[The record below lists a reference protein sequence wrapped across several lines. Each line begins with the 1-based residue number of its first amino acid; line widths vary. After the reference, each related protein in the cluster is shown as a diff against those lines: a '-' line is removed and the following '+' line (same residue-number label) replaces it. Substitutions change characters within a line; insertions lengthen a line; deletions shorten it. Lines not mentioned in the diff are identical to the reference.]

1 MSIETL
7 KKQIKD
13 GILAAIE
20 KAFEVKFESEIKLE
34 IPPEEQNSDFAFA
47 CFPLSKILRN
57 APFKIASQ
65 IAKHFPETDFLEEVK
80 AVGPFLNF
88 NFKKESFFKT
98 VIEQILEESEN
109 FGSTDFGKKQKFL
122 VEYSSPTTNKPLHLG
137 HIRNN
142 FLGISISRI
151 LEMAGYE
158 VETVC
163 LYNDRGIQICKSM
176 LYYEKFENGNTPEKV
191 GMKPDHYVGDLYVK
205 FSKLEKEQPELTEEV
220 QGVLQK
226 WEDGDEAT
234 VSLWKKMSDWV
245 YEGYNETYKRLG
257 SSFDYTQY
265 ESDTYKLGKEISLKG
280 LEKGVFFQKED
291 SSIWIDLTDEGL
303 DEKLV
308 VRKDGTTVYIT
319 QDFGTAVERSEK
331 INFDKMIYIVGNEQ
345 EYHFQVLFK
354 ILKKYGFGWASECFH
369 LSYGMVDLPSGKMK
383 SREGTVVDADQ
394 LLDELKN
401 IAKEK
406 MRTNNDE
413 MDETEIEELAEAIGH
428 GAISFFILKV
438 HPNKRILFNPSESVD
453 FQGMTGTYLQYSHT
467 RICSILRKFGKDLPT
482 KIDFSLLAEPEEI
495 ALLRLISNFPE
506 IVKEAAIGQN
516 PSKIAS
522 FSYLVAKNFSKFY
535 DRHSVLSLE
544 NESQIEARV
553 ALLQAVKITLANS
566 LYLLG
571 IKAVEKM

>member
-7 KKQIKD
+7 KKQIQV
-13 GILAAIE
+13 GISAAIK
-20 KAFEVKFESEIKLE
+20 KAFKVKFELEIKLE
-34 IPPEEQNSDFAFA
+34 IPPEEQNADFAFA
-47 CFPLSKILRN
+47 CFPLSKFLKN
-57 APFKIASQ
+57 TPFKIASQ
-65 IAKHFPETDFLEEVK
+65 IAENFPKTDFLEEVK
-80 AVGPFLNF
+80 AIGPFLNF
-88 NFKKESFFKT
+88 NLKKELFFKT
-98 VIEQILEESEN
+98 VVWQILSEGESFGATN
-109 FGSTDFGKKQKFL
+109 FGQKQKIL
-122 VEYSSPTTNKPLHLG
+122 IEYSSPTTNKPLHLG

-151 LEMAGYE
+151 LKMAGFE

-176 LYYEKFENGNTPEKV
+176 LYYEKFENGKTPKKAR
-191 GMKPDHYVGDLYVK
+191 MKPDHYVGNLYVK
-205 FSKLEKEQPELTEEV
+205 FSKLENEQPELKDEV
-220 QGVLQK
+220 QEVLQK

-234 VSLWKKMSDWV
+234 VALWKKMSDWV
-245 YEGYNETYKRLG
+245 YEGYNTTYKRLG
-257 SSFDYTQY
+257 SSFDYTQF
-265 ESDTYKLGKEISLKG
+265 ESETYKLGKEISLEG
-280 LEKGVFFQKED
+280 LEKGIFFQKDD

-331 INFDKMIYIVGNEQ
+331 IKFDKMIYIVGNEQ

-354 ILKKYGFGWASECFH
+354 ILKKYGFDWADECFH

-406 MRTNNDE
+406 MQTDKAE
-413 MDETEIEELAEAIGH
+413 MSETETEELAEAIGH

-438 HPNKRILFNPSESVD
+438 HPNKRILFDPAESID
-453 FQGMTGTYLQYSHT
+453 FQGMTGTYLQYNHT
-467 RICSILRKFGKDLPT
+467 RICSILKKFGKELPSEV
-482 KIDFSLLAEPEEI
+482 DFSLLTEPEEVSI
-495 ALLRLISNFPE
+495 LRLISNFPE
-506 IVKEAAIGQN
+506 IVKEAAIGRN

-522 FSYLVAKNFSKFY
+522 YSYLVAKNFSRFY

-544 NESQIEARV
+544 NSSQIEARI
-553 ALLQAVKITLANS
+553 ALLKAIRITLANS

-571 IKAVEKM
+571 IKAVERM